1 MVFVGA
7 CGAQGD
13 FARATLVSSLPTYTF
28 GTVGVPTVPA
38 GALTVSALASTHC
51 VDSTPLQLRS
61 RVLEG
66 HAGCC
71 LTHLLDLNLPCLG
84 GELILV
90 SKSSINA
97 EHTRRTKTG

>member
-13 FARATLVSSLPTYTF
+13 FARATLVASLPTYTF

-51 VDSTPLQLRS
+51 VDSTPLQLSS
-61 RVLEG
+61 RALEG
-66 HAGCC
+66 HAGRIV
-71 LTHLLDLNLPCLG
+71 LTVGSMVLLGLL
-84 GELILV
+84 
-90 SKSSINA
+90 
-97 EHTRRTKTG
+97 